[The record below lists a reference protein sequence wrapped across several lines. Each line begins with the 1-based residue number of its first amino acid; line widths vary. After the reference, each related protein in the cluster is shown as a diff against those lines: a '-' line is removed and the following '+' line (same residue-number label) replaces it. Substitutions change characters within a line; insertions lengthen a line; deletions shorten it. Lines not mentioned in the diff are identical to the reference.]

1 VRIQLREAIEQTF
14 GSTAD
19 ERLLRAV
26 LVQGCLAPDTT
37 HEQAA
42 DDLHVSRAT
51 YFRKLR
57 TATERLSKH
66 VASSHS

>member
-1 VRIQLREAIEQTF
+1 LGQLAAIEQTF

-42 DDLHVSRAT
+42 DDLHDVSRAT